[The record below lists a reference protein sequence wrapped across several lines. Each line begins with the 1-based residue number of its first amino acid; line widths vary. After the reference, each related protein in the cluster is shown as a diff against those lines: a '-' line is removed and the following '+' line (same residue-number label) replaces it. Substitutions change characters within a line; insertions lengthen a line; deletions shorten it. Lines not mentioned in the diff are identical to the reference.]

1 MRKFRFL
8 RATIYK
14 LKRRF
19 GESVTFVRIEETG
32 ATDFATGEVA
42 ENYLEKKNVR
52 NAIFLPFALSRN
64 FSYDLSYI
72 AANKNFTYGGMYDIS
87 VSTIIC
93 DKKDLKGFELDL
105 NAYVLVDCKR
115 YEVKKVDQAYQA
127 SSILIIQIVETK
139 GER

>member
-8 RATIYK
+8 RSTIYK

-19 GESVTFVRIEETG
+19 GTSATFVRVEETG

-42 ENYLEKKNVR
+42 DNYLEEKTVHNV
-52 NAIFLPFALSRN
+52 IFLPYALSRN

-72 AANKNFTYGGMYDIS
+72 AANKNFTYGGLYDTS

-93 DKKDLKGFELDL
+93 DKRDLKGFDLTLDS
-105 NAYVLVDCKR
+105 YVRVDCKR
-115 YEVKKVDQAYQA
+115 HEVKKIQEAYQDN
-127 SSILIIQIVETK
+127 SILIIQIVETK

>member
-8 RATIYK
+8 RSTIYK

-19 GESVTFVRIEETG
+19 GTSAIFVRIEETG
-32 ATDFATGEVA
+32 ATNYTTGVVA
-42 ENYLEKKNVR
+42 DNYLEKKTVR
-52 NAIFLPFALSRN
+52 NAIFLPYALSRN

-93 DKKDLKGFELDL
+93 DKRDLKGFDLDL

-115 YEVKKVDQAYQA
+115 HEIKKIQEAYQD
-127 SSILIIQIVETK
+127 STILIIQIVETK